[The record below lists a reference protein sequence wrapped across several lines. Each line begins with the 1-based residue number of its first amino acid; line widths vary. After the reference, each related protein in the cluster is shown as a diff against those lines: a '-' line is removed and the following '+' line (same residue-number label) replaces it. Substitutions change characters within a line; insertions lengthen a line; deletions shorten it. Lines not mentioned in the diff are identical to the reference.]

1 MYTTFELD
9 GYKGYT
15 YNKNTFKKGARTM
28 GFFKDLTW
36 NSKHMDLRYVE
47 DKLYC
52 KPKITSVYTD
62 DNTVDL
68 DYATRE
74 FGEDIKTAQR
84 SIDSNR
90 VIMLVLYVA
99 LVLIPAIVMTVLT
112 GNIYVVGAAI
122 LYAIIVVFFVEMFNQ
137 VIINQMLQ
145 KIDAGLQNRHT

>member
-1 MYTTFELD
+1 MAIRDILIVRTL
-9 GYKGYT
+9 
-15 YNKNTFKKGARTM
+15 FKKEARTM

-47 DKLYC
+47 DKLYR

-62 DNTVDL
+62 DNNVDL

-137 VIINQMLQ
+137 VTINQMLQ
-145 KIDAGLQNRHT
+145 KIDARLQNRHT

>member
-1 MYTTFELD
+1 
-9 GYKGYT
+9 
-15 YNKNTFKKGARTM
+15 M

-47 DKLYC
+47 DELYR

-62 DNTVDL
+62 NNNVDL

-74 FGEDIKTAQR
+74 FGEDIKSAQR

-90 VIMLVLYVA
+90 VIMLILYVA

-137 VIINQMLQ
+137 VTINQMLQ
-145 KIDAGLQNRHT
+145 KIDAGLQNRHA

>member
-1 MYTTFELD
+1 
-9 GYKGYT
+9 
-15 YNKNTFKKGARTM
+15 M

-47 DKLYC
+47 DKLYR

-62 DNTVDL
+62 DNNVDL

-137 VIINQMLQ
+137 VTINQMLQ
-145 KIDAGLQNRHT
+145 KIDAGLHNRHT

>member
-1 MYTTFELD
+1 
-9 GYKGYT
+9 
-15 YNKNTFKKGARTM
+15 M

-47 DKLYC
+47 DKLYR

-62 DNTVDL
+62 NNNVDL

-90 VIMLVLYVA
+90 VIMLILYVA

-137 VIINQMLQ
+137 VTINQMLQ
-145 KIDAGLQNRHT
+145 KIDARLQNRHT

>member
-1 MYTTFELD
+1 MAIRDILIVRTL
-9 GYKGYT
+9 
-15 YNKNTFKKGARTM
+15 FKKGARTM

-47 DKLYC
+47 DKLYH

-62 DNTVDL
+62 DNNVDL

-90 VIMLVLYVA
+90 VMMLVLYVA

-137 VIINQMLQ
+137 VTINQMLQ
-145 KIDAGLQNRHT
+145 KIDAGLHNRHT

>member
-1 MYTTFELD
+1 
-9 GYKGYT
+9 
-15 YNKNTFKKGARTM
+15 M

-47 DKLYC
+47 DKLYR

-62 DNTVDL
+62 DNNVDL

-90 VIMLVLYVA
+90 VIMLILYVA

-137 VIINQMLQ
+137 VTINQMLQ
-145 KIDAGLQNRHT
+145 KIDARLQNRHT

>member
-1 MYTTFELD
+1 
-9 GYKGYT
+9 
-15 YNKNTFKKGARTM
+15 M

-47 DKLYC
+47 DKLYR

-62 DNTVDL
+62 DNNVDL

-90 VIMLVLYVA
+90 VIMLILYVA

-137 VIINQMLQ
+137 VTINQMLQ
-145 KIDAGLQNRHT
+145 KIDAGLQNSRA

>member
-1 MYTTFELD
+1 
-9 GYKGYT
+9 
-15 YNKNTFKKGARTM
+15 M

-47 DKLYC
+47 DKLYR
-52 KPKITSVYTD
+52 KPKITSVYTN
-62 DNTVDL
+62 DNNVDL

-137 VIINQMLQ
+137 VTINQMLQ

>member
-1 MYTTFELD
+1 
-9 GYKGYT
+9 
-15 YNKNTFKKGARTM
+15 M

-47 DKLYC
+47 DKLYR

-62 DNTVDL
+62 DNNVDL

-74 FGEDIKTAQR
+74 FGEDIKRAQR

-137 VIINQMLQ
+137 VTINQMLQ
-145 KIDAGLQNRHT
+145 KIDARLQNRHT

>member
-1 MYTTFELD
+1 
-9 GYKGYT
+9 
-15 YNKNTFKKGARTM
+15 M

-36 NSKHMDLRYVE
+36 NSKHMDPRYVE
-47 DKLYC
+47 DKLYR

-62 DNTVDL
+62 DNNVDL

-137 VIINQMLQ
+137 VTINQMLQ
-145 KIDAGLQNRHT
+145 KIDARLQNRHT

>member
-1 MYTTFELD
+1 MAIRDILIVRTL
-9 GYKGYT
+9 
-15 YNKNTFKKGARTM
+15 FKKGARTM

-47 DKLYC
+47 DKLYR

-62 DNTVDL
+62 DNNVDL

-145 KIDAGLQNRHT
+145 KIDAGLHNRHT

>member
-1 MYTTFELD
+1 MTIKDILIVRTI
-9 GYKGYT
+9 
-15 YNKNTFKKGARTM
+15 FKKGARTM

-47 DKLYC
+47 DKLYL

-62 DNTVDL
+62 NNNVDL

-74 FGEDIKTAQR
+74 FGEDIKRAQR

-90 VIMLVLYVA
+90 VIMLILYVA

-137 VIINQMLQ
+137 VTINQMLQ
-145 KIDAGLQNRHT
+145 KIDAGLQNRHA

>member
-1 MYTTFELD
+1 MAIRDILIVRTL
-9 GYKGYT
+9 
-15 YNKNTFKKGARTM
+15 FKKGARTM

-47 DKLYC
+47 DKLYR
-52 KPKITSVYTD
+52 KPKITSVYTN
-62 DNTVDL
+62 DNNVDL

-137 VIINQMLQ
+137 VTINQMLQ

>member
-1 MYTTFELD
+1 
-9 GYKGYT
+9 
-15 YNKNTFKKGARTM
+15 M

-47 DKLYC
+47 DKLYR

-62 DNTVDL
+62 DNNVDL

-145 KIDAGLQNRHT
+145 KIDAGLHNRHT

>member
-1 MYTTFELD
+1 MAIRDILIVRTL
-9 GYKGYT
+9 
-15 YNKNTFKKGARTM
+15 FKKGARTM

-47 DKLYC
+47 DKLYR
-52 KPKITSVYTD
+52 KPKITSVYTN
-62 DNTVDL
+62 DNNVDL

-137 VIINQMLQ
+137 VTINQMLQ
-145 KIDAGLQNRHT
+145 KIDAGLKNRHT

>member
-1 MYTTFELD
+1 
-9 GYKGYT
+9 
-15 YNKNTFKKGARTM
+15 M

-47 DKLYC
+47 DKLYR

-62 DNTVDL
+62 DNNVDL

-137 VIINQMLQ
+137 VTINQMLQ
-145 KIDAGLQNRHT
+145 KIDARLQNRHT

>member
-1 MYTTFELD
+1 MAIRDILIVRTL
-9 GYKGYT
+9 
-15 YNKNTFKKGARTM
+15 FKKGARTM

-47 DKLYC
+47 DKLYR

-62 DNTVDL
+62 DNNVDL

-137 VIINQMLQ
+137 VTINQMLQ
-145 KIDAGLQNRHT
+145 KIDAGLHNRHT

>member
-1 MYTTFELD
+1 
-9 GYKGYT
+9 
-15 YNKNTFKKGARTM
+15 M

-47 DKLYC
+47 DKLYR

-62 DNTVDL
+62 DNNVDL

-74 FGEDIKTAQR
+74 FGEDIKRAQR

-90 VIMLVLYVA
+90 VIMLILYVA

-137 VIINQMLQ
+137 VTINQMLQ
-145 KIDAGLQNRHT
+145 KIDARLQNRHT

>member
-1 MYTTFELD
+1 
-9 GYKGYT
+9 
-15 YNKNTFKKGARTM
+15 M

-47 DKLYC
+47 DKLYR

-62 DNTVDL
+62 DNNVDL

-137 VIINQMLQ
+137 VTINQMLQ
-145 KIDAGLQNRHT
+145 KIDARLQNRHTEKML

>member
-1 MYTTFELD
+1 MAIRDILIVR
-9 GYKGYT
+9 KLL
-15 YNKNTFKKGARTM
+15 KKGARTM

-47 DKLYC
+47 DKLYR

-62 DNTVDL
+62 DNNVDL

-137 VIINQMLQ
+137 VTINQMLQ
-145 KIDAGLQNRHT
+145 KIDARLQNRHT

>member
-1 MYTTFELD
+1 
-9 GYKGYT
+9 
-15 YNKNTFKKGARTM
+15 M

-47 DKLYC
+47 DKLYR

-62 DNTVDL
+62 NNNVDL

-74 FGEDIKTAQR
+74 FGEDIKRAQR

-90 VIMLVLYVA
+90 VIMLILYVA

-137 VIINQMLQ
+137 VTINQMLQ
-145 KIDAGLQNRHT
+145 KIDAGLQNRHA

>member
-1 MYTTFELD
+1 MAIRDILIVRTL
-9 GYKGYT
+9 
-15 YNKNTFKKGARTM
+15 FKKGARTM

-47 DKLYC
+47 DKLYR

-62 DNTVDL
+62 DNNVDL

-137 VIINQMLQ
+137 VTINQMLQ
-145 KIDAGLQNRHT
+145 KIDARLQNRHT

>member
-1 MYTTFELD
+1 
-9 GYKGYT
+9 
-15 YNKNTFKKGARTM
+15 M

-47 DKLYC
+47 DKLYR

-62 DNTVDL
+62 NNNVDL

-74 FGEDIKTAQR
+74 FGEDIKRAQR

-90 VIMLVLYVA
+90 VIMLILYVA

-137 VIINQMLQ
+137 VTINQMLQ
-145 KIDAGLQNRHT
+145 KIDARLQNRHT

>member
-1 MYTTFELD
+1 
-9 GYKGYT
+9 
-15 YNKNTFKKGARTM
+15 M

-47 DKLYC
+47 DKLYR

-62 DNTVDL
+62 DNNVDL

-137 VIINQMLQ
+137 VTINQMLQ
-145 KIDAGLQNRHT
+145 KIDAGLQNRHA

>member
-1 MYTTFELD
+1 
-9 GYKGYT
+9 
-15 YNKNTFKKGARTM
+15 M

-47 DKLYC
+47 DKLYR
-52 KPKITSVYTD
+52 KPKITSVYTN
-62 DNTVDL
+62 DNNVDL

-137 VIINQMLQ
+137 VTINQMLQ
-145 KIDAGLQNRHT
+145 KIDAGLKNRHT

>member
-1 MYTTFELD
+1 MAIRDILIVRTL
-9 GYKGYT
+9 
-15 YNKNTFKKGARTM
+15 FKKEARTM

-47 DKLYC
+47 DKLYR

-62 DNTVDL
+62 DNNVDL

-145 KIDAGLQNRHT
+145 KIDARLQNRHT